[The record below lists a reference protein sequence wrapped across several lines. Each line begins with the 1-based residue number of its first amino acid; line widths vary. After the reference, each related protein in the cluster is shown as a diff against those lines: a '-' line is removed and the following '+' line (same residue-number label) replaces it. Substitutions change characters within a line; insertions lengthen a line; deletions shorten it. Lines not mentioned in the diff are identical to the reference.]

1 MYESNFIMPEINHL
15 LLQLN
20 YLILYN
26 NKNTFGAFV
35 SYCLEHHQMLNVIE
49 LIFPYHMLNE
59 ECKGKDFEVS
69 FYYIKMMIE
78 LYKNKTNFILI
89 INNEHFHFI
98 FSEKQYDRVFPMLRL
113 NEEKFKD
120 SILKVYKSIKGKK
133 ELKTINLLTK
143 DEYVNKTKTF
153 FKVAY

>member
-1 MYESNFIMPEINHL
+1 
-15 LLQLN
+15 
-20 YLILYN
+20 
-26 NKNTFGAFV
+26 
-35 SYCLEHHQMLNVIE
+35 
-49 LIFPYHMLNE
+49 
-59 ECKGKDFEVS
+59 
-69 FYYIKMMIE
+69 MIE
-78 LYKNKTNFILI
+78 LFKNKTNFILI

-153 FKVAY
+153 FLKLITENVGQIAPDKKYFSYF

>member
-1 MYESNFIMPEINHL
+1 MKFRLLEKLTSKGSGYCMNPILYISEINHL

-49 LIFPYHMLNE
+49 LIFPYHKLNE

-69 FYYIKMMIE
+69 FYYIK
-78 LYKNKTNFILI
+78 NDDWI
-89 INNEHFHFI
+89 I
-98 FSEKQYDRVFPMLRL
+98 QQ
-113 NEEKFKD
+113 
-120 SILKVYKSIKGKK
+120 
-133 ELKTINLLTK
+133 
-143 DEYVNKTKTF
+143 
-153 FKVAY
+153 

>member
-1 MYESNFIMPEINHL
+1 
-15 LLQLN
+15 
-20 YLILYN
+20 
-26 NKNTFGAFV
+26 
-35 SYCLEHHQMLNVIE
+35 
-49 LIFPYHMLNE
+49 
-59 ECKGKDFEVS
+59 
-69 FYYIKMMIE
+69 MIE
-78 LYKNKTNFILI
+78 LFKNKTNFILI